1 MTDVE
6 APAALYERRG
16 NVALIT
22 INRPDARNA
31 VNGAVSTAVG
41 DALQQAQDD
50 ADVWAVV
57 ITGAGDK
64 SFCAGADLKA
74 ISRRENLFH
83 PQHPEWGFAGYV
95 RHFIDKP
102 TIAAVN
108 GTAFGGGTELAL
120 ASDLVVAQESAK
132 FGLPEVK
139 RGLIAAAGG
148 VFRIVEQLPR
158 KVAMQLLFTGEPIT
172 AAEALEWGLIN
183 QVVPDGTVVEAALAL
198 AERITV
204 NAPLAVQAS
213 KRVAAG
219 VDDGTITADEARLV
233 AHHARD
239 RRADEVGGRQG
250 RAPGVRREAS
260 AGLEGAL
267 NRSRLA
273 GRDLFCPE
281 HAFHERRIAVGPRRQ
296 GFPIAHRE
304 NLDVLTCFSVDRRFA
319 QYDDGVAVG
328 EEAVRFHHGCL
339 LAESHQ
345 QLADLAFAMISAADR
360 AAARLSPL
368 DVVVVEAQH
377 RIQIAAAEGFVAL
390 LDHVDVPLGLFRHA
404 SAPFAFGYRCSM
416 RRDIRAASK

>member
-1 MTDVE
+1 VTEAE

-50 ADVWAVV
+50 PDVWAVV

-108 GTAFGGGTELAL
+108 GTALGGGTELAL
-120 ASDLVVAQESAK
+120 ASDLVIAEQSAK

-139 RGLIAAAGG
+139 RGLVAAAGG

-172 AAEALEWGLIN
+172 AAEALKWGLIN
-183 QVVPDGTVVEAALAL
+183 DVVADGTVVDAALAL
-198 AERITV
+198 AQRITV

-213 KRVAAG
+213 KRVAVG
-219 VDDGTITADEARLV
+219 VDDGVITGDEAGWTRTM
-233 AHHARD
+233 
-239 RRADEVGGRQG
+239 
-250 RAPGVRREAS
+250 REIGPLMKSEDAK
-260 AGLEGAL
+260 EG
-267 NRSRLA
+267 
-273 GRDLFCPE
+273 P
-281 HAFHERRIAVGPRRQ
+281 
-296 GFPIAHRE
+296 
-304 NLDVLTCFSVDRRFA
+304 
-319 QYDDGVAVG
+319 
-328 EEAVRFHHGCL
+328 
-339 LAESHQ
+339 
-345 QLADLAFAMISAADR
+345 LAFAEKR
-360 AAARLSPL
+360 QPLWKAR
-368 DVVVVEAQH
+368 
-377 RIQIAAAEGFVAL
+377 
-390 LDHVDVPLGLFRHA
+390 
-404 SAPFAFGYRCSM
+404 
-416 RRDIRAASK
+416 